1 MADYQADAAD
11 PHDVAVRISGR
22 VKWFDGGKG
31 YGFIVPDDAVRTE
44 LRDVLLHVT
53 SLRSIGREYAPEGAT
68 VVCDVVK
75 RSKGWQVLE
84 ILNVDESSAPK
95 RDVRAN
101 PPTRLPSAS
110 ARAATAAKAAL
121 DTTALGESGDRAA
134 GVIQA
139 GAARSRPT
147 SDGPLEPGKV
157 KWFNRL
163 KGYGFV
169 VRDTTPG
176 DIFVHIEVL
185 RRTGAED
192 LQPGDSVSV
201 RLAEGPKGL
210 VAAEIELGQA

>member
-1 MADYQADAAD
+1 MADIESGIVDA
-11 PHDVAVRISGR
+11 HEGAVRISGR

-53 SLRSIGREYAPEGAT
+53 SLRSIGREYASEGAI

-75 RSKGWQVLE
+75 RPKGWQVLE
-84 ILNVDESSAPK
+84 VLDVDESAALK
-95 RDVRAN
+95 REFRPSPGVRS
-101 PPTRLPSAS
+101 LGPSPVAAACEGGARDADTASIGRAS
-110 ARAATAAKAAL
+110 A
-121 DTTALGESGDRAA
+121 
-134 GVIQA
+134 
-139 GAARSRPT
+139 ARQRPI
-147 SDGPLEPGKV
+147 SDGPLEPAKV

-169 VRDTTPG
+169 VRDDAPG

-185 RRTGAED
+185 RRTGVED
-192 LQPGDSVSV
+192 LQPGDAVCV

-210 VAAEIELGQA
+210 VAAEIELGHQ

>member
-1 MADYQADAAD
+1 MADFESGVADS
-11 PHDVAVRISGR
+11 HEGAVRISGR

-44 LRDVLLHVT
+44 LHDVLLHVT
-53 SLRSIGREYAPEGAT
+53 SLRSIGREYAAEGAV

-75 RSKGWQVLE
+75 RPKGWQVLE
-84 ILNVDESSAPK
+84 ILNVEESVAP
-95 RDVRAN
+95 RRNGGSHGPAHCQ
-101 PPTRLPSAS
+101 
-110 ARAATAAKAAL
+110 
-121 DTTALGESGDRAA
+121 SGYLADLAD
-134 GVIQA
+134 QA
-139 GAARSRPT
+139 GASSPVARRRRPT
-147 SDGPLEPGKV
+147 SDGPLEPAKV

-169 VRDTTPG
+169 VRDAAPG

-185 RRTGAED
+185 RQTGADD
-192 LQPGDSVSV
+192 LQPGDAVRV

>member
-1 MADYQADAAD
+1 MADIESGASDLNEAT
-11 PHDVAVRISGR
+11 VRISGR
-22 VKWFDGGKG
+22 IKWFDGGKG

-53 SLRSIGREYAPEGAT
+53 SLRSIGREYAAEGS
-68 VVCDVVK
+68 VVLCDVVK
-75 RSKGWQVLE
+75 RPKGWQVLE
-84 ILNVDESSAPK
+84 VLTVDDSGPLK
-95 RDVRAN
+95 RDAYRGGAQDLADGELN
-101 PPTRLPSAS
+101 PVARVV
-110 ARAATAAKAAL
+110 ARA
-121 DTTALGESGDRAA
+121 TALR
-134 GVIQA
+134 Q
-139 GAARSRPT
+139 RPI
-147 SDGPLEPGKV
+147 SDGPFEAAKV

-169 VRDTTPG
+169 VRDDTPG

-192 LQPGDSVSV
+192 LQPGDAVSV

>member
-1 MADYQADAAD
+1 MGDYEFGVADS
-11 PHDVAVRISGR
+11 HEGAVRISGR

-53 SLRSIGREYAPEGAT
+53 SLRSIGREYAAEGAV

-75 RSKGWQVLE
+75 RPKGWQVLE
-84 ILNVDESSAPK
+84 ILNVDETAASK
-95 RDVRAN
+95 RDGRAGHGLRTLGVSERAVRTHGSDVLDGRVDEPAQALALAGRSAT
-101 PPTRLPSAS
+101 PRL
-110 ARAATAAKAAL
+110 
-121 DTTALGESGDRAA
+121 
-134 GVIQA
+134 
-139 GAARSRPT
+139 RPT
-147 SDGPLEPGKV
+147 STGPLEPAKV

-169 VRDTTPG
+169 VRDTAPG

-185 RRTGAED
+185 RRAGAED
-192 LQPGDSVSV
+192 LEPGECVQV

-210 VAAEIELGQA
+210 VAAEVELGQA